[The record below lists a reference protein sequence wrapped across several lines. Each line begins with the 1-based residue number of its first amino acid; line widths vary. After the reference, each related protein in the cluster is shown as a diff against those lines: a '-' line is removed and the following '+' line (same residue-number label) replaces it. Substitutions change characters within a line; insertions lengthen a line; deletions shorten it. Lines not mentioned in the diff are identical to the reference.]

1 MSTLQDKLGRA
12 LEHGLTAHAVLVEL
26 DAEGRLIATL
36 RYSGIGGDAGR
47 FQVVGDQLQP
57 LAEPEVQPC

>member
-1 MSTLQDKLGRA
+1 MSTLQDKLGHA
-12 LEHGLTAHAVLVEL
+12 LAHGLTAHAVLVER
-26 DAEGRLIATL
+26 DSEGRLIATV

-57 LAEPEVQPC
+57 LAASEVQPC